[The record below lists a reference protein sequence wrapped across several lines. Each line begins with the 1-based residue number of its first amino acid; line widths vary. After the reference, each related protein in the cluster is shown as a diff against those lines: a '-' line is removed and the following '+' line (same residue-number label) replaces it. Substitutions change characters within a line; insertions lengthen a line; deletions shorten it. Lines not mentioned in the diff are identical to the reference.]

1 MSDAPA
7 HDPSADAAKSLTRR
21 EGWISAIA
29 IFVTVL
35 VVRFVLDAA
44 FTLPQLAEWGVSL
57 VAAVLVGLAVRL
69 VFKRKRE
76 IDAG

>member
-1 MSDAPA
+1 MSDAPER
-7 HDPSADAAKSLTRR
+7 DPAADAAKSATKR

-44 FTLPQLAEWGVSL
+44 FTLPQVAEWGVSL
-57 VAAVLVGLAVRL
+57 VAALLVGLAVRL
-69 VFKRKRE
+69 VFKRMRE